1 MLQQE
6 SMGKEHEMMN
16 QVQALEL
23 AAQSA
28 QMNSAMLQNQLT
40 QLKQDN
46 AELNRRM
53 SAVKS
58 NPTIS
63 QFGELAQ
70 RLTDLERRASN
81 RQEELEEVILANKE
95 SNRKEAKRLE
105 ELHAE
110 EMEEKNRQIRFFK
123 AQLDEL
129 MEEVR
134 GMGVGLGGGG
144 GVGGGGLGL
153 AA

>member
-1 MLQQE
+1 M
-6 SMGKEHEMMN
+6 
-16 QVQALEL
+16 
-23 AAQSA
+23 
-28 QMNSAMLQNQLT
+28 
-40 QLKQDN
+40 
-46 AELNRRM
+46 
-53 SAVKS
+53 KS

-63 QFGELAQ
+63 QFGDLAQ
-70 RLTDLERRASN
+70 RLTDLERRAGN
-81 RQEELEEVILANKE
+81 RQEELEEVILTNKE

-134 GMGVGLGGGG
+134 GMGVGLGGA
-144 GVGGGGLGL
+144 GGGGSGSGALT
-153 AA
+153 A